1 MKEEYY
7 NLNDESK
14 ESQNG
19 TGTGGRGGDSTISS
33 LS

>member
-1 MKEEYY
+1 MKKGYY
-7 NLNDESK
+7 NLNNESK

-19 TGTGGRGGDSTISS
+19 MGTGGRGGDSTIGS